1 MTTELS
7 KAMATSAVASRL
19 PVLADTLLARPFV
32 GKAVSE
38 HAAKAFLVVV
48 GSLLLAFSAQFKIPL
63 YPVPVTG
70 QTLLVLL
77 IGMAYGPRLGA
88 ATVAAYLLQGAVGL
102 PVFAGGAFG
111 LATLFGMTGGYLF
124 GFVAAAFAMGWLAQ
138 RGMGRTVIST
148 VLAMFAGNI
157 VIYLCG
163 VTWLATFIGAN
174 KALAA
179 GLLPFLYGDAVKL
192 VVAAGLMPVA
202 WRLLKATQK

>member
-1 MTTELS
+1 MTIKLS
-7 KAMATSAVASRL
+7 KVLATNAVASRL
-19 PVLADTLLARPFV
+19 PVLADAVLARPFV

-38 HAAKAFLVVV
+38 SAAKAFLVVV
-48 GSLLLAFSAQFKIPL
+48 GSLLLAVSAQFKIPL

-88 ATVAAYLLQGAVGL
+88 VTVAAYLLQGALGL

-124 GFVAAAFAMGWLAQ
+124 GFLAAAFATGWLAE
-138 RGMGRTVIST
+138 RGMGRTVKST
-148 VLAMFAGNI
+148 VLAMLAGNL

-163 VTWLATFIGAN
+163 VPWLAAFIGAE

-179 GLLPFLYGDAVKL
+179 GVLPFLYGDAVKL

-202 WRLLKATQK
+202 WRLVKTAQK

>member
-7 KAMATSAVASRL
+7 KALVASAVASRL
-19 PVLADTLLARPFV
+19 PVLADAVLARPFV
-32 GKAVSE
+32 GKNLSE
-38 HAAKAFLVVV
+38 HAVKAFLVVV
-48 GSLLLAFSAQFKIPL
+48 GSLLLAVSAQFKIPL

-88 ATVAAYLLQGAVGL
+88 ATVAVYLLQGALGF

-124 GFVAAAFAMGWLAQ
+124 GFLAAAFAMGWLAE
-138 RGMGRTVIST
+138 RGMGRTVMST
-148 VLAMFAGNI
+148 VLAMLAGNI

-163 VTWLATFIGAN
+163 VPWLAAFIGAD
-174 KALAA
+174 KALTA

-192 VVAAGLMPVA
+192 LVAAGLMPIT
-202 WRLLKATQK
+202 WRLVKAAQK

>member
-1 MTTELS
+1 MTKKLS
-7 KAMATSAVASRL
+7 KVLVTNAVASRL
-19 PVLADTLLARPFV
+19 PVLADVVLARPFV

-48 GSLLLAFSAQFKIPL
+48 GSLLLAVSAQFKIPL

-102 PVFAGGAFG
+102 PVFAGGSFG

-124 GFVAAAFAMGWLAQ
+124 GFLAAAFAMGWLAE
-138 RGMGRTVIST
+138 RGMGRTVMST
-148 VLAMFAGNI
+148 VLAMFTGNI
-157 VIYLCG
+157 LIYLCG
-163 VTWLATFIGAN
+163 VPWLAAFIGAN
-174 KALAA
+174 KAVAA

-192 VVAAGLMPVA
+192 VVAAGLMPIA
-202 WRLLKATQK
+202 WRLVKVAQK